1 MDGYKRQISYLD
13 YMENGEKTGNAG
25 FVKAEENNGKTRI
38 EVRVKIS
45 LRQSAVKSALE
56 EGGGELKHQLK

>member
-45 LRQSAVKSALE
+45 LRQSAVKSRFWRKAAASL
-56 EGGGELKHQLK
+56 GASA